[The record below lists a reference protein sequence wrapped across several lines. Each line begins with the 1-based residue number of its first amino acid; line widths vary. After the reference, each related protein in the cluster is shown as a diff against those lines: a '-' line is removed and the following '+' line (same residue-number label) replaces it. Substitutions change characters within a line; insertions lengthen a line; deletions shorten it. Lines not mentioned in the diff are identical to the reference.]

1 MTIKNEK
8 GKVVFTIIIYIF
20 CLIGAV
26 YAKLSWAAKE
36 EKGSPPVI
44 TSDSI
49 EMLKK
54 GKTVFFKG
62 NVKLVKGDIII
73 TADEMVNFV
82 DEDKVEG
89 KGNVHF
95 ISVGEEKEIIEVK
108 SDFMEYFDKD
118 KKVVLTGSP
127 WVYQD
132 TKDAKGEYTGT
143 KMTFFREEE
152 RFIIEGNAKAIIYSK
167 ESSEEKKAEENKP

>member
-1 MTIKNEK
+1 MIIKNK
-8 GKVVFTIIIYIF
+8 KNKILFTVIVYTF
-20 CLIGAV
+20 CLIGAG
-26 YAKLSWAAKE
+26 YAKLSWAAKD
-36 EKGSPPVI
+36 EKDSPPVI
-44 TSDSI
+44 TSNTI
-49 EMLKK
+49 EMLKR
-54 GKTVFFKG
+54 GKIISFKG
-62 NVKLVKGDIII
+62 NVKLVKGNVII

-82 DEDKVEG
+82 NEDRVEG

-95 ISVGEEKEIIEVK
+95 INVGEEKEIIEVK

-118 KKVVLTGSP
+118 KKVVLTGNP

-152 RFIIEGNAKAIIYSK
+152 RFIIEGNAKAIIYPK
-167 ESSEEKKAEENKP
+167 ESSEEKKAEEK